1 MGRIY
6 KRDGV
11 EYMFKPDGGIQKQTY
26 GDTKEFKDK
35 KKRQEKAKEKAK
47 KTTVTPDDGYL
58 VDFSKLKR
66 KPAPKYKAD
75 GGIINKRSSF
85 MGGGI
90 AYKGGG
96 RAMKRGGKI

>member
-6 KRDGV
+6 KIDGV
-11 EYMFKPDGGIQKQTY
+11 EYMIKPDGSKQKQTY

-35 KKRQEKAKEKAK
+35 KKRQEKSREKAK

-96 RAMKRGGKI
+96 KTMKRGEKI

>member
-1 MGRIY
+1 MGRIF

-11 EYMFKPDGGIQKQTY
+11 EYMIKPDGGIQKQTY

-35 KKRQEKAKEKAK
+35 KKRQEKAK
-47 KTTVTPDDGYL
+47 KTPITADDGYL
-58 VDFSKLKR
+58 VDFSNLKR

>member
-1 MGRIY
+1 MGRIF

-11 EYMFKPDGGIQKQTY
+11 EYMIKPDGGIQKQTY

-35 KKRQEKAKEKAK
+35 KKRQEKAREKAK
-47 KTTVTPDDGYL
+47 KTPGTSDDRYP
-58 VDFSKLKR
+58 VDYSKLKR

-75 GGIINKRSSF
+75 GGIINERSSF

-96 RAMKRGGKI
+96 KTMKRGGKI

>member
-1 MGRIY
+1 MGRIF

-11 EYMFKPDGGIQKQTY
+11 EYMIKPDGGIQKQTY
-26 GDTKEFKDK
+26 GDTTDFKNK
-35 KKRQEKAKEKAK
+35 QKKRKKAIEKAK
-47 KTTVTPDDGYL
+47 KTPGTSDDGYK
-58 VDFSKLKR
+58 VDYSLLKR
-66 KPAPKYKAD
+66 KPKPKYKAD

>member
-1 MGRIY
+1 MGRIF

-26 GDTKEFKDK
+26 GDTTDFK
-35 KKRQEKAKEKAK
+35 KKKKKQAKAIEEAK
-47 KTTVTPDDGYL
+47 KKSVTPDDGYL
-58 VDFSKLKR
+58 VDYSKLERRPK
-66 KPAPKYKAD
+66 PKYKAD

-96 RAMKRGGKI
+96 VAMKRKGKK

>member
-1 MGRIY
+1 MVREY
-6 KRDGV
+6 KIDGV
-11 EYMFKPDGGIQKQTY
+11 EYMIKPDGSRQKQTY

-47 KTTVTPDDGYL
+47 KTPITADDGYL

>member
-1 MGRIY
+1 MGRIF

-26 GDTKEFKDK
+26 GDTTDFK
-35 KKRQEKAKEKAK
+35 KKKKKQAKAIEEVK
-47 KTTVTPDDGYL
+47 KKSVTPDDGYL
-58 VDFSKLKR
+58 VDYSKLERRPK
-66 KPAPKYKAD
+66 PKYKAD

-96 RAMKRGGKI
+96 VAMKRKGKK

>member
-1 MGRIY
+1 MSAASY
-6 KRDGV
+6 EKFV
-11 EYMFKPDGGIQKQTY
+11 KKVVAIQKKQ
-26 GDTKEFKDK
+26 D
-35 KKRQEKAKEKAK
+35 KAK
-47 KTTVTPDDGYL
+47 KTPATSDDGYK
-58 VDFSKLKR
+58 VDYSKLKR

>member
-1 MGRIY
+1 MGRIF

-11 EYMFKPDGGIQKQTY
+11 EYMIKPDGGIQKQTY
-26 GDTKEFKDK
+26 GDTTDFKNK
-35 KKRQEKAKEKAK
+35 QKKRKKAIEKAK
-47 KTTVTPDDGYL
+47 KTPATADDGYL
-58 VDFSKLKR
+58 VDYSLLKR
-66 KPAPKYKAD
+66 KPKPKYKAD

>member
-1 MGRIY
+1 MSAASY
-6 KRDGV
+6 EKFV
-11 EYMFKPDGGIQKQTY
+11 KEVLAIQKKQA
-26 GDTKEFKDK
+26 KE
-35 KKRQEKAKEKAK
+35 KEKAK

-58 VDFSKLKR
+58 VDYSKLKR

-96 RAMKRGGKI
+96 KTMKRGEKI

>member
-1 MGRIY
+1 MSAASY
-6 KRDGV
+6 EKFV
-11 EYMFKPDGGIQKQTY
+11 KEVLAIQKRH
-26 GDTKEFKDK
+26 D
-35 KKRQEKAKEKAK
+35 KAK
-47 KTTVTPDDGYL
+47 KTPATSDDGYL
-58 VDFSKLKR
+58 VDYSKLKR

-96 RAMKRGGKI
+96 KTMKRGGKI

>member
-1 MGRIY
+1 MSAASY
-6 KRDGV
+6 EKFV
-11 EYMFKPDGGIQKQTY
+11 KEVLAIQKKQ
-26 GDTKEFKDK
+26 
-35 KKRQEKAKEKAK
+35 AKAK
-47 KTTVTPDDGYL
+47 KTPATSDDGYK
-58 VDFSKLKR
+58 VDYSKLKR
-66 KPAPKYKAD
+66 KPALKYKAD